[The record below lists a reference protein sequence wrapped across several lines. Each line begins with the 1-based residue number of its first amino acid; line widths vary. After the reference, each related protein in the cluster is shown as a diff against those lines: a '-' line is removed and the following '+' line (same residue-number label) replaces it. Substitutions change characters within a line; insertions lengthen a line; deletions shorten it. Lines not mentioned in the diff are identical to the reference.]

1 MKRAPDP
8 PRGWPPKLSQATYLY
23 ALCSVTFG
31 GLPAWRTTGVA
42 SAPHACA
49 ADSGG
54 KNRSARVRR
63 HADSPHAGAGAAGR
77 GTSARVARLHPR
89 TSGRAGRRRGGAHS
103 MTKTRRSGRPL
114 KIAPSAT
121 PAGPISLQLVERRAH
136 RSMSRR
142 GPPTRCLSN

>member
-1 MKRAPDP
+1 
-8 PRGWPPKLSQATYLY
+8 
-23 ALCSVTFG
+23 
-31 GLPAWRTTGVA
+31 
-42 SAPHACA
+42 
-49 ADSGG
+49 
-54 KNRSARVRR
+54 
-63 HADSPHAGAGAAGR
+63 
-77 GTSARVARLHPR
+77 
-89 TSGRAGRRRGGAHS
+89 